1 MSIIIIF
8 ERRRKTSCKCIR
20 VTNYNI
26 YVIYFDYCS
35 LLLDSDG
42 HIAVTDFG
50 LSKENLEDDK
60 VIFNYHKHRNGGVT
74 YRILIIWTPL
84 QVKEF

>member
-1 MSIIIIF
+1 MINLYFSIHF
-8 ERRRKTSCKCIR
+8 
-20 VTNYNI
+20 
-26 YVIYFDYCS
+26 S

-60 VIFNYHKHRNGGVT
+60 VIVNRH
-74 YRILIIWTPL
+74 
-84 QVKEF
+84 EFWYKICYFKFKV

>member
-1 MSIIIIF
+1 MHF
-8 ERRRKTSCKCIR
+8 
-20 VTNYNI
+20 
-26 YVIYFDYCS
+26 S

-60 VIFNYHKHRNGGVT
+60 VIVNSPKLKY
-74 YRILIIWTPL
+74 
-84 QVKEF
+84 

>member
-1 MSIIIIF
+1 ML
-8 ERRRKTSCKCIR
+8 

-26 YVIYFDYCS
+26 YVTYFNYCS

-60 VIFNYHKHRNGGVT
+60 VIFNYH
-74 YRILIIWTPL
+74 
-84 QVKEF
+84 

>member
-1 MSIIIIF
+1 MINLHFSIHF
-8 ERRRKTSCKCIR
+8 
-20 VTNYNI
+20 
-26 YVIYFDYCS
+26 S

-60 VIFNYHKHRNGGVT
+60 VIVNSPMLKY
-74 YRILIIWTPL
+74 
-84 QVKEF
+84 

>member
-1 MSIIIIF
+1 MINLHFSIHF
-8 ERRRKTSCKCIR
+8 
-20 VTNYNI
+20 
-26 YVIYFDYCS
+26 S

-60 VIFNYHKHRNGGVT
+60 VIVNSPMLKYWGCNISLKMWF
-74 YRILIIWTPL
+74 
-84 QVKEF
+84 

>member
-1 MSIIIIF
+1 MTQFRMTKVFSIHF
-8 ERRRKTSCKCIR
+8 
-20 VTNYNI
+20 
-26 YVIYFDYCS
+26 S

-60 VIFNYHKHRNGGVT
+60 VIVNRH
-74 YRILIIWTPL
+74 
-84 QVKEF
+84 EFWYKICYFKFKV

>member
-1 MSIIIIF
+1 MNV
-8 ERRRKTSCKCIR
+8 CI
-20 VTNYNI
+20 VKFL
-26 YVIYFDYCS
+26 YFS

-60 VIFNYHKHRNGGVT
+60 VRFIPKATLYYVMSS
-74 YRILIIWTPL
+74 I
-84 QVKEF
+84 